1 MSNKSKP
8 RAAVSW
14 SGGKDCCLALHRA
27 RESYDIVGLVAMLTE
42 DGSRTRSHGL
52 RPAILRAQA
61 EALGLPLLTANASW
75 TNYEQT
81 FVTLLESARRWNI
94 SHAVFGDVFPDT
106 HRQWAEKVCH
116 AAGLTAVEPLWGEP
130 TATLAAEFI
139 ARGGRAMIVTVN
151 AASLGREWLGRTL
164 TLKSLDR
171 LRALG
176 VDPGGE
182 NGEFHT
188 VVTGFPGFAHDIS
201 LRAQATLEHDG
212 CYLLE
217 LEPVRRETSA

>member
-1 MSNKSKP
+1 
-8 RAAVSW
+8 
-14 SGGKDCCLALHRA
+14 
-27 RESYDIVGLVAMLTE
+27 
-42 DGSRTRSHGL
+42 
-52 RPAILRAQA
+52 
-61 EALGLPLLTANASW
+61 
-75 TNYEQT
+75 
-81 FVTLLESARRWNI
+81 
-94 SHAVFGDVFPDT
+94 
-106 HRQWAEKVCH
+106 
-116 AAGLTAVEPLWGEP
+116 
-130 TATLAAEFI
+130 
-139 ARGGRAMIVTVN
+139 MIVTVN

-201 LRAQATLEHDG
+201 LCAQATLEHGG